1 MLARDSEVLADDSRH
16 VSFEAL
22 AIYTDPTTRKS
33 VANAARYAYTREH
46 KPWIVTFT
54 RDHDLA
60 KSRMIDDLRGPKRL
74 LAQRGPKR
82 LLAQRWP
89 AAGNLGSR
97 PCEGVLPLAQLTRLA
112 EVLTGRT
119 CAPERCW
126 FGIREGFGDLPCLG
140 SLRSPRLPM
149 PQRSMIDPAPW
160 AAGGAARGP

>member
-97 PCEGVLPLAQLTRLA
+97 PVRRSAAAGAAHSPGRGPHRAHLRAGAVLVRDPGGIRRLA
-112 EVLTGRT
+112 LPGEPAFPAAAD
-119 CAPERCW
+119 APTQH
-126 FGIREGFGDLPCLG
+126 D
-140 SLRSPRLPM
+140 
-149 PQRSMIDPAPW
+149 
-160 AAGGAARGP
+160 